1 MADKKNNQLDN
12 DMQQEHDDVSKL
24 IEELDG
30 IAADDKDDQPVT
42 RRPKKRTTPLK
53 SKRKTV
59 GSDVRDT
66 VRESVGLK
74 PKAKKAN
81 FTDAGAASTKAT
93 SDQPKEV
100 TTAKSETK
108 KTTKAAAKKAVKSDQ
123 LKDDTLKA
131 KPADKDTLLKAAA
144 ESEAKPTDNQKVS
157 TAEPYD
163 PKLKLHNFKAD
174 DQEKLE
180 APKAEPEKAAD
191 DADKSHKA
199 SAKDA
204 LTSMFMPGQSN
215 DDDADNQNDDS
226 ESLLAHVDNDQSDGS
241 SLSDQQEKIADAVDD
256 KSDEDSDADKLDDVD
271 DSDDSLDAVKSEIAP
286 MKPKKQAKAWPK
298 SAKWTTGAL
307 LVVCV
312 LLGASQVFTCMQ
324 QSMVSNQVSVVNTP
338 RKVKGISADT
348 RPQFDF
354 PDHDNLNRSMHVPN
368 VIGRSVVVA
377 DQSTGVEYIMSNRGG
392 LSPRYD
398 SRGHLMKIKPTMSAS
413 TKAPHLVV
421 VGADSQKQMKKNG
434 DLLTNVFISVD
445 KHSGVEYIVT
455 NNGGMT
461 PRLNRNGKIVK
472 ADLH

>member
-12 DMQQEHDDVSKL
+12 DMQQEHDHVSKL

-30 IAADDKDDQPVT
+30 IAADDNGVQSAT
-42 RRPKKRTTPLK
+42 RRPKKRTTSPK
-53 SKRKTV
+53 SSERKTV
-59 GSDVRDT
+59 GGDVRDT

-81 FTDAGAASTKAT
+81 FTDAGTASTKAT

-100 TTAKSETK
+100 TIAKSKTK
-108 KTTKAAAKKAVKSDQ
+108 KATKSDQ
-123 LKDDTLKA
+123 LKEDTLKA
-131 KPADKDTLLKAAA
+131 NQTNKDTSLKAAA
-144 ESEAKPTDNQKVS
+144 DFEVKPTDNQKAP

-163 PKLKLHNFKAD
+163 SKLKLHNFKAD
-174 DQEKLE
+174 EQGKPE
-180 APKAEPEKAAD
+180 APKAEPEKVAND
-191 DADKSHKA
+191 GDKSHKA

-204 LTSMFMPGQSN
+204 LTSMFVPGQRN
-215 DDDADNQNDDS
+215 DDADNQTGDDS
-226 ESLLAHVDNDQSDGS
+226 KSLSAHVDNDQPDES
-241 SLSDQQEKIADAVDD
+241 SLSDQQKAVADAAVADD
-256 KSDEDSDADKLDDVD
+256 KSNEDSDEDQLDDVD
-271 DSDDSLDAVKSEIAP
+271 GSDDSSDSVKLETASVKS
-286 MKPKKQAKAWPK
+286 KKQAKAWPK
-298 SAKWTTGAL
+298 SAKWTTSAL

-312 LLGASQVFTCMQ
+312 LLGASQIFTLMR
-324 QSMVSNQVSVVNTP
+324 QSMVSNGVSVVNTP
-338 RKVKGISADT
+338 RKIKGISADT

-377 DQSTGVEYIMSNRGG
+377 DQSTGIEYVMSNRGG

-434 DLLTNVFISVD
+434 DLLTNAFISVD

>member
-12 DMQQEHDDVSKL
+12 DMQQEHDHVSKL

-30 IAADDKDDQPVT
+30 IAADDNGAQPVT
-42 RRPKKRTTPLK
+42 RRPKKRTTSSK
-53 SKRKTV
+53 SSERKTV
-59 GSDVRDT
+59 GGDVRDT

-81 FTDAGAASTKAT
+81 FIDDGAAGTKAT

-100 TTAKSETK
+100 TTVKS
-108 KTTKAAAKKAVKSDQ
+108 KTKKAVKSDQ
-123 LKDDTLKA
+123 LKEGTLKA
-131 KPADKDTLLKAAA
+131 KQADKDSSLKATA
-144 ESEAKPTDNQKVS
+144 ESEVKPTDNQKAP

-163 PKLKLHNFKAD
+163 PKLKLHNFKD
-174 DQEKLE
+174 D
-180 APKAEPEKAAD
+180 EPEKVVD
-191 DADKSHKA
+191 DADKSNKA

-204 LTSMFMPGQSN
+204 LTSMFVPGKHN
-215 DDDADNQNDDS
+215 DYADNQSDDGDS
-226 ESLLAHVDNDQSDGS
+226 KALPAHADDDQSDES
-241 SLSDQQEKIADAVDD
+241 SLSDQQEHVADTADD
-256 KSDEDSDADKLDDVD
+256 KSDEDSDDVD
-271 DSDDSLDAVKSEIAP
+271 GSDDSLDVVKSEIAP
-286 MKPKKQAKAWPK
+286 MKSKKQAKAWPK
-298 SAKWTTGAL
+298 SAKWTTSAL

-312 LLGASQVFTCMQ
+312 LLGASQIFTSMR
-324 QSMVSNQVSVVNTP
+324 QSMVSNRVSVVNTP
-338 RKVKGISADT
+338 RKIKGISADT

-377 DQSTGVEYIMSNRGG
+377 DQSTGIEYVMSNRGG

-434 DLLTNVFISVD
+434 DLLTNAFISID

-455 NNGGMT
+455 NNGGVT
-461 PRLNRNGKIVK
+461 PRLDRSGKIVK

>member
-30 IAADDKDDQPVT
+30 IAADGNDAQSAT
-42 RRPKKRTTPLK
+42 RRPKKRTTSPK
-53 SKRKTV
+53 PERKTV
-59 GSDVRDT
+59 GGDVRDT

-81 FTDAGAASTKAT
+81 FTDSGAASTKAT

-100 TTAKSETK
+100 TTAKSKTK
-108 KTTKAAAKKAVKSDQ
+108 KATKAADKKAVKSDQ
-123 LKDDTLKA
+123 LKEDALKA
-131 KPADKDTLLKAAA
+131 KQTDKDASLKAAS
-144 ESEAKPTDNQKVS
+144 ESEAKPTDNQKAP

-163 PKLKLHNFKAD
+163 PKLKLHNFKSD
-174 DQEKLE
+174 EQEKSE
-180 APKAEPEKAAD
+180 ASKAEPEKAAD

-204 LTSMFMPGQSN
+204 LTSMFVSDRN
-215 DDDADNQNDDS
+215 NDDADNQSDDDS
-226 ESLLAHVDNDQSDGS
+226 ESLSAHVDNDQSDES
-241 SLSDQQEKIADAVDD
+241 SLSDQPEKVADAADD
-256 KSDEDSDADKLDDVD
+256 KSDEDSDEDKL
-271 DSDDSLDAVKSEIAP
+271 DDSLDAVKSAIAP
-286 MKPKKQAKAWPK
+286 VKSKKQAKAWPK

-312 LLGASQVFTCMQ
+312 LLGASQVFTCMR
-324 QSMVSNQVSVVNTP
+324 QSMVSNGVSVVNTP
-338 RKVKGISADT
+338 RKIKGISADT

-377 DQSTGVEYIMSNRGG
+377 DQSTGVEYVMSNRGG

-434 DLLTNVFISVD
+434 DLLTNAFISVD

-461 PRLNRNGKIVK
+461 PRLDRSGKIVK

>member
-30 IAADDKDDQPVT
+30 IAADGNDAQSAT
-42 RRPKKRTTPLK
+42 RRPKKRTTSPK
-53 SKRKTV
+53 PERKTV
-59 GSDVRDT
+59 GGDVRDT

-100 TTAKSETK
+100 TTTKSKTK

-123 LKDDTLKA
+123 LKEDALKA
-131 KPADKDTLLKAAA
+131 KQTDKDASLKAAA

-157 TAEPYD
+157 TAKPYD

-174 DQEKLE
+174 EQEKLE
-180 APKAEPEKAAD
+180 ASKAEPEKAAD
-191 DADKSHKA
+191 DSDNSHKA

-204 LTSMFMPGQSN
+204 LTSMFVPSHSN
-215 DDDADNQNDDS
+215 DDDS
-226 ESLLAHVDNDQSDGS
+226 ESLSAHVDNDQSDGS

-256 KSDEDSDADKLDDVD
+256 KSDEDSDEDKLDDVD

-298 SAKWTTGAL
+298 SAKWMTGAL

-312 LLGASQVFTCMQ
+312 LLGASQVFTCMR
-324 QSMVSNQVSVVNTP
+324 QSMVSNGVSVVNTP
-338 RKVKGISADT
+338 RKIKGSSADT

-377 DQSTGVEYIMSNRGG
+377 DQSTGVEYVMSNRGG

-434 DLLTNVFISVD
+434 DLLTNAFISVD

>member
-12 DMQQEHDDVSKL
+12 DMQQEHDHVSKL

-30 IAADDKDDQPVT
+30 IAADDNGVQSVT
-42 RRPKKRTTPLK
+42 RRLKKRMTSPK
-53 SKRKTV
+53 SKCKTV
-59 GSDVRDT
+59 GGDVRDT

-81 FTDAGAASTKAT
+81 FTDAGAASTNAT
-93 SDQPKEV
+93 SDQ
-100 TTAKSETK
+100 SK
-108 KTTKAAAKKAVKSDQ
+108 KVVKSDQ
-123 LKDDTLKA
+123 LKEDALKIKSVDKDVSLKA
-131 KPADKDTLLKAAA
+131 V
-144 ESEAKPTDNQKVS
+144 AKSGAKSTDNQKVP

-163 PKLKLHNFKAD
+163 PKLKLHNFKD
-174 DQEKLE
+174 D
-180 APKAEPEKAAD
+180 
-191 DADKSHKA
+191 
-199 SAKDA
+199 
-204 LTSMFMPGQSN
+204 
-215 DDDADNQNDDS
+215 DNQNDDDS
-226 ESLLAHVDNDQSDGS
+226 ESLLAHVDNDQPDES
-241 SLSDQQEKIADAVDD
+241 SLSDQQEKIADAADGKSDD
-256 KSDEDSDADKLDDVD
+256 DSDEDKVDDVD
-271 DSDDSLDAVKSEIAP
+271 GSDDTLDAVKSEIAP
-286 MKPKKQAKAWPK
+286 MKSKKQAKAWPK

-312 LLGASQVFTCMQ
+312 LLGASQAFICMQ

-338 RKVKGISADT
+338 RKVKGLSADT

-434 DLLTNVFISVD
+434 DLLTNAFISVD

-461 PRLNRNGKIVK
+461 PRLDRSGKIVK

>member
-12 DMQQEHDDVSKL
+12 DMQQEHDHVSKL

-30 IAADDKDDQPVT
+30 IAADDNGAQPVT
-42 RRPKKRTTPLK
+42 RRPKKRATSPK
-53 SKRKTV
+53 SSERKTV
-59 GSDVRDT
+59 GGDVRDT

-74 PKAKKAN
+74 PKAKKTN
-81 FTDAGAASTKAT
+81 FIDDGAAGTKAT

-100 TTAKSETK
+100 TTAKSKTK
-108 KTTKAAAKKAVKSDQ
+108 KATKAVAKKAVKSDQ
-123 LKDDTLKA
+123 LKEDTLKA
-131 KPADKDTLLKAAA
+131 KQADKDVSSKAAA
-144 ESEAKPTDNQKVS
+144 ESEAKPTDNQKTP

-174 DQEKLE
+174 
-180 APKAEPEKAAD
+180 EPEKVAD
-191 DADKSHKA
+191 DADKSHKD

-204 LTSMFMPGQSN
+204 LTSMFVPGQHN
-215 DDDADNQNDDS
+215 DDADNQSDDDGDS
-226 ESLLAHVDNDQSDGS
+226 KSLPAHAADDQSDES
-241 SLSDQQEKIADAVDD
+241 SLSDQQEHVADAADD
-256 KSDEDSDADKLDDVD
+256 KSDEDSDEDQVDDVD
-271 DSDDSLDAVKSEIAP
+271 GSDDSLDAVKSEMAP
-286 MKPKKQAKAWPK
+286 MKSKKQAKAWPK

-312 LLGASQVFTCMQ
+312 LLGASQVFTCMR
-324 QSMVSNQVSVVNTP
+324 QSMVSNGVSVVNTP
-338 RKVKGISADT
+338 RKIKGISADT

-377 DQSTGVEYIMSNRGG
+377 DQSTGVEYVMSNRGG

-434 DLLTNVFISVD
+434 DLLTNAFISVD

-461 PRLNRNGKIVK
+461 PRLDRSGKIVK

>member
-12 DMQQEHDDVSKL
+12 DMQQEHDHVSKL

-30 IAADDKDDQPVT
+30 IAADDNGAQSVT
-42 RRPKKRTTPLK
+42 RRPKKRMTSPK
-53 SKRKTV
+53 PERKTV
-59 GSDVRDT
+59 GGDVRDT

-81 FTDAGAASTKAT
+81 FIDDGAASTKAT

-100 TTAKSETK
+100 TTAKSKTK
-108 KTTKAAAKKAVKSDQ
+108 KATKAVAKKAVKSDQ
-123 LKDDTLKA
+123 LKEDTLKV
-131 KPADKDTLLKAAA
+131 KQTDKDVSSKAAA
-144 ESEAKPTDNQKVS
+144 ESEVKSTDNQKAP

-174 DQEKLE
+174 EQEKSE
-180 APKAEPEKAAD
+180 SPKAESEKAAD
-191 DADKSHKA
+191 DADKSHQA
-199 SAKDA
+199 STKDA
-204 LTSMFMPGQSN
+204 LTSMFVPGQHN
-215 DDDADNQNDDS
+215 DDADNQSDDDS
-226 ESLLAHVDNDQSDGS
+226 KSLSGHVDNDQP
-241 SLSDQQEKIADAVDD
+241 DD
-256 KSDEDSDADKLDDVD
+256 KSDEDSNEDQLDDVD
-271 DSDDSLDAVKSEIAP
+271 GSDDSLDAVKSEIAP
-286 MKPKKQAKAWPK
+286 MKSKKQAKAWPK
-298 SAKWTTGAL
+298 SAKWTTSAL

-312 LLGASQVFTCMQ
+312 LLGASQIFTSMR
-324 QSMVSNQVSVVNTP
+324 QSMVSNRVSVVNTP
-338 RKVKGISADT
+338 RKIKGISADT

-377 DQSTGVEYIMSNRGG
+377 DQSTGIEYVMSNRGG

-434 DLLTNVFISVD
+434 DLLTNAFISVD

-461 PRLNRNGKIVK
+461 PRLDRSGKVVK

>member
-30 IAADDKDDQPVT
+30 IAADGNDAQSAT
-42 RRPKKRTTPLK
+42 RRPKKRTTSPK
-53 SKRKTV
+53 PERKTV
-59 GSDVRDT
+59 GGDVRDT

-100 TTAKSETK
+100 TTAKSKIK
-108 KTTKAAAKKAVKSDQ
+108 K
-123 LKDDTLKA
+123 
-131 KPADKDTLLKAAA
+131 AA
-144 ESEAKPTDNQKVS
+144 ESEVRSTDNQKVP

-174 DQEKLE
+174 EQAKAPATEIKSE
-180 APKAEPEKAAD
+180 ASKTEPEKAAD
-191 DADKSHKA
+191 V
-199 SAKDA
+199 
-204 LTSMFMPGQSN
+204 
-215 DDDADNQNDDS
+215 ADNQNDNDS
-226 ESLLAHVDNDQSDGS
+226 ESLSAHVDNDQPDES
-241 SLSDQQEKIADAVDD
+241 SLSDQQEKIADAVND
-256 KSDEDSDADKLDDVD
+256 KSDEDSDEDQVDDVD
-271 DSDDSLDAVKSEIAP
+271 SSDDALDAVTSEVDL
-286 MKPKKQAKAWPK
+286 MKKKQAKAWPK

-312 LLGASQVFTCMQ
+312 LLGASQVFACMQ
-324 QSMVSNQVSVVNTP
+324 QSMVSNRVSVVNTP
-338 RKVKGISADT
+338 RKIKGISADT

-434 DLLTNVFISVD
+434 DLLTNAFISVD

-461 PRLNRNGKIVK
+461 PRLDRNGKIVK